1 VSLTGVDRRGRSV
14 YQYHELFHPRRKNPL
29 RLPLLATALLGLALA
44 GCRSIAVGAMAD
56 AVSGSGGVYGKDR
69 DPELVKAAIPFGL
82 KTMEGLLE
90 EKPEHVGLLTAL
102 ASGFTQYGYAFVQA
116 DADDAELQG
125 RNAEARAGRERAR
138 ALYLRARDYGLRGL
152 DVGRPGLSARLRGV
166 KDVEAALAAAT
177 REDVPLLYWTAAA
190 WGAAIAAG
198 KDRMDLVAELPVP
211 VAMMRRAL
219 ALDETFDD
227 GAIHEF
233 FLTYEASRSEAQ
245 GGGPAVARK
254 HFERAVAISGGKKL
268 APLVNFAESVLVQRQ
283 DRAEFT
289 RLLREV
295 VQADPGA
302 EPRLTLSN
310 VLAQRRARLLLA
322 HVEDLFAWR
331 TRLSPRDPT

>member
-1 VSLTGVDRRGRSV
+1 M
-14 YQYHELFHPRRKNPL
+14 

-44 GCRSIAVGAMAD
+44 GCRSIAAGVMAD
-56 AVSGSGGVYGKDR
+56 AVSAPGDAYGKDP
-69 DPELVKAAIPFGL
+69 DPELVKAAVPFGL

-90 EKPEHVGLLTAL
+90 EKPEHEGLLTSL
-102 ASGFTQYGYAFVQA
+102 ASGFTKYGYAFVQMDA
-116 DADDAELQG
+116 DAAEIAG

-152 DVGRPGLSARLRGV
+152 EVRHAGLAARLRGV
-166 KDVEAALAAAT
+166 KDAEAALAVANAK
-177 REDVPLLYWTAAA
+177 EDVPLLYWTAAA

-219 ALDETFDD
+219 ALDESFDD

-233 FLTYEASRSEAQ
+233 LLTYEASRTEAQ
-245 GGGPAVARK
+245 GGGPAVARQ
-254 HFERAVAISGGKKL
+254 HYQRALAISGGKKL
-268 APLVNFAESVLVQRQ
+268 AVKVNFAESVLVQSQ

-295 VQADPGA
+295 VEADPAA

-322 HVEDLFAWR
+322 HLDDLFA
-331 TRLSPRDPT
+331 